1 MNLVTD
7 LGAEIAFAVLVEKR
21 YNEKIEAKDILP
33 LIGRLNEALN
43 QIAEKEDSSGLIL
56 SDGKLVQT
64 AAH

>member
-7 LGAEIAFAVLVEKR
+7 LGAEIVFAVLVEKR
-21 YNEKIEAKDILP
+21 HTEKIEAKDILP
-33 LIGRLNEALN
+33 LIGRISEALN
-43 QIAEKEDSSGLIL
+43 QIAEKEDSSGLSL